1 MWSPDLMS
9 NINVN
14 TFTAS
19 ILGKCGKFLPLG
31 WVWGESP
38 LGPQRTLATIM
49 TMVVSGQGY
58 RSALSTVFENADVGW
73 YKSNSIPSSAALTQ
87 ARAKL
92 SEKMLRDLFRRL
104 CAEATHVKSRAQFRY
119 RDFRRCVAV
128 DGTSL
133 ALKSTPKLKKAFGC
147 PSGPH
152 LAPQAELT
160 VLWDLGG
167 NIPVDWRM
175 GACDETETGHLD
187 DMLRNLEGGDLL
199 IGDRLFP
206 SRDLMARCIKRGIHF
221 VFRAKIDGKRSM
233 KELIEFRE
241 NDLDDQVVELMGHPG
256 VKVRL
261 TRAYLPD
268 STHIVCI
275 TSLMAEDGHTRE
287 AIADLYQR
295 RWGIET
301 AYREAKTWTQLANLP
316 GYSKEH
322 VRQEI
327 AALMIYWLMQGEL
340 IGQTREAYAEEISAQ
355 PGVEPNWTPAE
366 GICESPVRFNRAL
379 AATMISS
386 IMSMAMVDME
396 KAVQIWK
403 SNIEYLWRNR
413 SRRKPGRHY
422 RRTSERPHKPKKRD
436 EISVAKSKKWSTKGG
451 E

>member
-1 MWSPDLMS
+1 MS

-19 ILGKCGKFLPLG
+19 ILGRCGKFLPLG

-38 LGPQRTLATIM
+38 LGPLRTLVTIM

-58 RSALSTVFENADVGW
+58 RSALSTVFENNVRDW
-73 YKSNSIPSSAALTQ
+73 SNSQSIPSSAALTQ

-104 CAEATHVKSRAQFRY
+104 CAEVTHVKSRAQFRY

-128 DGTSL
+128 DGTKA
-133 ALKSTPKLKKAFGC
+133 ALKSTPKLKDAFGC
-147 PSGPH
+147 PSGSH
-152 LAPQAELT
+152 LAPQARLT

-167 NIPVDWRM
+167 NVPVDWRF
-175 GACDETETGHLD
+175 GAFDETETGHLD
-187 DMLRNLEGGDLL
+187 DMLGNLDGSDLL
-199 IGDRLFP
+199 IGDRLFT
-206 SRDLMARCIKRGIHF
+206 SRDMMARCIKRGIHF
-221 VFRAKIDGKRSM
+221 IFRAKIDGKRTT
-233 KELIEFRE
+233 KELIPFRE
-241 NDLDDQVVELMGHPG
+241 NELDDQVVELTGYPG

-268 STHIVCI
+268 STHIVLI
-275 TSLMAEDGHTRE
+275 SSLMAKDGHTRE

-301 AYREAKTWTQLANLP
+301 AYREAKTWTKLENLP
-316 GYSKEH
+316 GHSKEH

-340 IGQTREAYAEEISAQ
+340 IGQTRETYAEEISAQ
-355 PGVEPNWTPAE
+355 PSVEQNWTPAE

-379 AATMISS
+379 AATMISN

-413 SRRKPGRHY
+413 SRRKPGRHN
-422 RRTSERPHKPKKRD
+422 RRTSERPHKFKKRD
-436 EISVAKSKKWSTKGG
+436 ENSVSTSKKWRIKEKNDVT
-451 E
+451 